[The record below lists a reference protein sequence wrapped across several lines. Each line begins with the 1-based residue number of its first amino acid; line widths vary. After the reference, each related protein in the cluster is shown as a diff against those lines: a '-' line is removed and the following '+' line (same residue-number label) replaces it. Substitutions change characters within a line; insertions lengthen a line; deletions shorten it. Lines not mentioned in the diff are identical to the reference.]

1 MIQWKNGTVDW
12 FDELSGQGRI
22 RDEDGNRYYVHYS
35 AIVLKGERTP
45 TLGTSL
51 NKSKTRNLEDGTQV
65 EFIPYDCP
73 FSRRVARVK
82 VVYNG

>member
-1 MIQWKNGTVDW
+1 MAQWQKGIVDW

-22 RDEDGNRYYVHYS
+22 RDAEGTRYYVHYS

-51 NKSKTRNLEDGTQV
+51 KGAKSRNLEDGDQV
-65 EFIPYDCP
+65 LFIPYECS
-73 FSRRVARVK
+73 FTKRVVRVK
-82 VVYNG
+82 AV